1 MGFNSGLRVKY
12 FYSPMLHFKVISTMK
27 SMKISMVDTSYS
39 QTRIFGYQ
47 LAGIHVIKII
57 AGMTVKAALTWAQ

>member
-1 MGFNSGLRVKY
+1 
-12 FYSPMLHFKVISTMK
+12 MK

-57 AGMTVKAALTWAQ
+57 AGMTVKAALT